1 MTKLVAKLRTQYRYI
16 VIDTPPVL
24 SASESLVVAKAA
36 DGTLI
41 CTLRETSRTAQVR
54 ETYHRLHNVGAQVI
68 GVVLSGVP
76 TRTYAYKYGSYGYHQ
91 TVS

>member
-1 MTKLVAKLRTQYRYI
+1 MALLDWISSDHDLRLAGER
-16 VIDTPPVL
+16 VRLRPHRSSDF
-24 SASESLVVAKAA
+24 EEWAA
-36 DGTLI
+36 
-41 CTLRETSRTAQVR
+41 LRETSRTTQVR
-54 ETYHRLHNVGAQVI
+54 ETYHRLHNVGAHVI